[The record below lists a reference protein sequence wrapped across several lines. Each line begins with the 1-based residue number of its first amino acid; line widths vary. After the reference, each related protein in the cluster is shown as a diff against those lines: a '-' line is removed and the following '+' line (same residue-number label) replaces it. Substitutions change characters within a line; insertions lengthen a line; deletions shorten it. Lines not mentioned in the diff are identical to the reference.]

1 MTLVNFNNKLPLVI
15 VPVSIKLDTVVFD
28 FNFAIDTGASISL
41 IDMDV
46 LRAIG
51 FQEEF
56 AIRTIQTMTASR
68 QEKAYEFELPN
79 IKAIGLIR
87 RNFKVISRSLPSGLG
102 IDGLLG
108 LNFFKNKELVIDFKS
123 SEVRL
128 SE

>member
-1 MTLVNFNNKLPLVI
+1 MTLVNFNKNLPLVI
-15 VPVSIKLDTVVFD
+15 VPVSIKLDTAIFD

-46 LRAIG
+46 LHAVG
-51 FQEEF
+51 FKKEL

-68 QEKAYEFELPN
+68 QESAYEFELPN

-108 LNFFKNKELVIDFKS
+108 LNFFKSKELIIDFKL

-128 SE
+128 S

>member
-1 MTLVNFNNKLPLVI
+1 MTLVNFNKNLPLVI
-15 VPVSIKLDTVVFD
+15 VPVSIKLDTIVFD

-41 IDMDV
+41 INMDV
-46 LRAIG
+46 LHALG
-51 FQEEF
+51 FQKEH

-68 QEKAYEFELPN
+68 QETAYEFELSN

-87 RNFKVISRSLPSGLG
+87 RNFRVISRSLPSGLG

-108 LNFFKNKELVIDFKS
+108 LNFFRNKELVINFKS

-128 SE
+128 S

>member
-1 MTLVNFNNKLPLVI
+1 MTLVNFNKKLPLVI

-41 IDMDV
+41 IDINI
-46 LRAIG
+46 LHALG
-51 FQEEF
+51 FQKEH
-56 AIRTIQTMTASR
+56 AIRAIQTMTASR
-68 QEKAYEFELPN
+68 QETAYEFELPN

-108 LNFFKNKELVIDFKS
+108 LNFFRNKELTINFKS
-123 SEVRL
+123 SEVQL
-128 SE
+128 S

>member
-1 MTLVNFNNKLPLVI
+1 MTFVDFNKKLPLVI
-15 VPVSIKLDTVVFD
+15 VPVSIKLGTVVFD

-46 LRAIG
+46 LYALG
-51 FQEEF
+51 FQKEN

-68 QEKAYEFELPN
+68 QEIAYEFELQN

-87 RNFKVISRSLPSGLG
+87 RNFKVISRSLPAGLG

-108 LNFFKNKELVIDFKS
+108 LNFFRNKELIINFKS
-123 SEVRL
+123 SEVLL
-128 SE
+128 S

>member
-1 MTLVNFNNKLPLVI
+1 MTLVNFNKKLPLVI
-15 VPVSIKLDTVVFD
+15 VPVSIKLDTVAFD

-41 IDMDV
+41 IDIDI
-46 LRAIG
+46 LHALG
-51 FQEEF
+51 FQKEH

-68 QEKAYEFELPN
+68 QETAYEFELPN

-108 LNFFKNKELVIDFKS
+108 LNFFRNKELIINFKL

-128 SE
+128 S

>member
-1 MTLVNFNNKLPLVI
+1 MTLVNFNKKLPLVI
-15 VPVSIKLDTVVFD
+15 VPVSIKIETAIYD

-46 LRAIG
+46 LHALG
-51 FQEEF
+51 FQKEY

-68 QEKAYEFELPN
+68 QETAYEFELPN
-79 IKAIGLIR
+79 IKAVGLIR
-87 RNFKVISRSLPSGLG
+87 RNFKIISRSLPSGLG

-108 LNFFKNKELVIDFKS
+108 LNFFKNKELVINFKS

-128 SE
+128 S

>member
-1 MTLVNFNNKLPLVI
+1 MTFVDFNKKLPLVI
-15 VPVSIKLDTVVFD
+15 VPVSIKLGTVVFD

-46 LRAIG
+46 LYALG
-51 FQEEF
+51 FQKEN

-68 QEKAYEFELPN
+68 QEIAYEFELQN

-87 RNFKVISRSLPSGLG
+87 RNFKVISRSLPTGLG

-108 LNFFKNKELVIDFKS
+108 LNFFRNKELIINFKS
-123 SEVRL
+123 SEVLL
-128 SE
+128 S

>member
-1 MTLVNFNNKLPLVI
+1 MTLVSFNNKLPLVI
-15 VPVSIKLDTVVFD
+15 VPVSIKLDSVVFD

-46 LRAIG
+46 LHAIG
-51 FQEEF
+51 FQEAF

-68 QEKAYEFELPN
+68 QEEAYEFELPN

-108 LNFFKNKELVIDFKS
+108 LNFFKNKELVIDFRS

-128 SE
+128 S

>member
-15 VPVSIKLDTVVFD
+15 VPVSIKLNTVVFD

-46 LRAIG
+46 LHAIG
-51 FQEEF
+51 FQEEL

-68 QEKAYEFELPN
+68 QEQAYEFELPN

-87 RNFKVISRSLPSGLG
+87 RNFKVISRNLPSGLG

-108 LNFFKNKELVIDFKS
+108 LNFFKNKELVIDFKL

-128 SE
+128 S

>member
-1 MTLVNFNNKLPLVI
+1 MTIVSFNKKLPLVI
-15 VPVSIKLDTVVFD
+15 VPVSIKLETVVFD

-46 LRAIG
+46 LHAIG
-51 FQEEF
+51 FQKKH

-68 QEKAYEFELPN
+68 REVAYEFELSN

-108 LNFFKNKELVIDFKS
+108 LNFFRNNELSINFKS
-123 SEVRL
+123 SEIRL
-128 SE
+128 S